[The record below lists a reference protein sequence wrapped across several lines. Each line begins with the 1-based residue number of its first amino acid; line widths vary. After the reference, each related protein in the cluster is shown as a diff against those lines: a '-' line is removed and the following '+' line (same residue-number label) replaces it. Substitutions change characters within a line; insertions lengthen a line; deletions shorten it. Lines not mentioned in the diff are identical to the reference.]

1 MRLVS
6 IPKIVQNRPFHLKPA
21 TDLGPTKIGKNQKLE
36 PFLSHINV
44 LRNKHIEIAPGSTA
58 NGVANCC
65 WGIKAGGGVVG
76 GCCPPK
82 EGNPP
87 GDPGKP
93 SGAPGKPPG
102 GLGGLGNGNCGP
114 KNLG

>member
-6 IPKIVQNRPFHLKPA
+6 IPKILQNRPFHLKPA
-21 TDLGPTKIGKNQKLE
+21 TDLDPTKIGKNQKLE

-44 LRNKHIEIAPGSTA
+44 LRNKHIEMAPGSTA

-82 EGNPP
+82 EG
-87 GDPGKP
+87 
-93 SGAPGKPPG
+93 KPPG